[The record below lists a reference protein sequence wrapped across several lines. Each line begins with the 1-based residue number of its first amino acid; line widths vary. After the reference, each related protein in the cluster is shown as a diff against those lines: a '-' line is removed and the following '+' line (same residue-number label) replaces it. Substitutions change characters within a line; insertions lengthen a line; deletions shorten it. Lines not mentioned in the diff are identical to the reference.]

1 MSSESGDRSIVVVGG
16 GIVGLATA
24 WTLLQRDAD
33 RRVEVLE
40 KEPAVATHQT
50 GRNSGVIHAGIYYK
64 PGTLKATLCR
74 RGKRMLEEFA
84 TRHGIPFER
93 CGKLVVATNDEE
105 RGRLGRIEE
114 RARENGV
121 ECRLVDAAEARE
133 IEPHVNAVEALHVA
147 ESGIIDYRVVCET
160 LADEIRR
167 LGGEVRTGIAV
178 EGMTESHGAT
188 IVRTD
193 AGPIECAQAV
203 NCGGLQSDRL
213 ARVRG
218 VAESARIVPFRGDYY
233 ELTPEA
239 RRLCRGLIYPVP
251 DPSFPFLG
259 VHFTKMIDGGVEC
272 GPNAVLS
279 LAREG
284 YGRFSFNLRD
294 AISALGWPGL
304 QRLMRRHWRMGIA
317 EFRRS
322 WSRALFTASLQR
334 LVPEITADDIV
345 SAPAGNRA
353 QALLRNGDLVD
364 DFLVQRNGPIT
375 HVINAPSPAA
385 TASLAI
391 ADYIADLVEG
401 RGDE

>member
-1 MSSESGDRSIVVVGG
+1 MTSESGDRSVVVVGG

-24 WTLLQRDAD
+24 WNLLRRNAD

-40 KEPAVATHQT
+40 KEPTVAAHQT

-84 TRHGIPFER
+84 TRHEIPFER
-93 CGKLVVATNDEE
+93 CGKLVVATTEEE
-105 RGRLGRIEE
+105 RGRLRRIEE
-114 RARENGV
+114 RAGENGV
-121 ECRLVDAAEARE
+121 ECRVVDAGEARE

-147 ESGIIDYRVVCET
+147 ESGIIDYRLVCDK
-160 LADEIRR
+160 LSNEIRR
-167 LGGEVRTGIAV
+167 LGGEVRTGVAV
-178 EGMTESHGAT
+178 TSMTAEG
-188 IVRTD
+188 VRAVIRTST
-193 AGPIECAQAV
+193 GEIKCARGV
-203 NCGGLQSDRL
+203 NCAGLQSDRL

-218 VAESARIVPFRGDYY
+218 TAEVARIVPFRGDYY
-233 ELTPEA
+233 ELAPSA
-239 RRLCRGLIYPVP
+239 RHLCRGLIYPVP

-304 QRLMRRHWRMGIA
+304 HRLMGRHWRMGIA
-317 EFRRS
+317 ELRRS

-334 LVPEITADDIV
+334 LVPEITSEDIV
-345 SAPAGNRA
+345 PAPAGNRA

-364 DFLVQRNGPIT
+364 DFLVQRHGPIT

-391 ADYIADLVEG
+391 ADYIADLV
-401 RGDE
+401 DEPRK